1 MLYNLVLVIFLSN
14 GVEHRVP
21 LINKV
26 TDNTCIDLRDQV
38 RGQVSSLNDLETP
51 VEYDGAV
58 IEFVDAEC
66 VARKVF
72 Y

>member
-26 TDNTCIDLRDQV
+26 SDDTCIDLRDQV
-38 RGQVSSLNDLETP
+38 RGQVSSLNELEEQ
-51 VEYDGAV
+51 VEYDNST

-66 VARKVF
+66 VARRIV

>member
-26 TDNTCIDLRDQV
+26 SDDHCIDLRDQV
-38 RGQVSSLNDLETP
+38 RGQVNTLNELETP
-51 VEYDGAV
+51 VEFDDSV

-66 VARKVF
+66 VARKVI

>member
-26 TDNTCIDLRDQV
+26 SDNTCIDLRDQV
-38 RGQVSSLNDLETP
+38 RGQVSSLNDLPELKK
-51 VEYDGAV
+51 YDGSE